1 VQVLDIMEWVKEG
14 YNFMD
19 TKLSDVAYHEKP
31 GISCLSSTR
40 VENKIL
46 LCQGGF
52 DHRIRL
58 FSAKT
63 LKYILQIKHHTGI
76 VNSVHIEPS
85 THEMSPPPE
94 SPASPSSPSPT

>member
-1 VQVLDIMEWVKEG
+1 MEWVKEG

-46 LCQGGF
+46 LC
-52 DHRIRL
+52 
-58 FSAKT
+58 
-63 LKYILQIKHHTGI
+63 
-76 VNSVHIEPS
+76 
-85 THEMSPPPE
+85 
-94 SPASPSSPSPT
+94 